1 MATKPK
7 NNKATRTLTFTQIL
21 AGITKHVTT
30 AILLGG
36 ASTSEVALAAIFQ
49 AAIQAQADLDAAR
62 VVVAE
67 KVKAQQAALATA
79 RNTEVLLHKWAQAT
93 FGLGSTALQDF
104 GFAVARPAD
113 TPVAVKAT
121 GSAKATATRKA
132 KKAALAAVGQP
143 TATPAPAT
151 TPAVVA
157 APAPAAKS

>member
-36 ASTSEVALAAIFQ
+36 ASTTEAALAAIFQ
-49 AAIQAQADLDAAR
+49 AAIQAQTDLDAAR
-62 VVVAE
+62 TVVAT

-79 RNTEVLLHKWAQAT
+79 RTTEVLLHKWAEAT
-93 FGLGSTALQDF
+93 FGPTSTVLEDF
-104 GFAVARPAD
+104 GFVPDAAAD
-113 TPVAVKAT
+113 VTAAVKAA
-121 GSAKATATRKA
+121 SAAKGKATRAA

-143 TATPAPAT
+143 SATPAPAA
-151 TPAVVA
+151 TPVVVA
-157 APAPAAKS
+157 TPAPAAKS